1 MLFACIFIPDFPV
14 EAVTRTF
21 DYATRER
28 AVAVYAGTPPLVHV
42 IATNEKARAAGAEAG
57 MTKVQAETVPGLL
70 LKPRSSAQEDS
81 AHAALLDCAH
91 GFSPRVES
99 TAPDTVLLDLAGL
112 DQLFGPP
119 PKLAR
124 ELAQRVAGIGLEAR
138 IGVAANPDA
147 ALHAARG
154 FPGITVIPPG
164 KEASRLGELPIDVL
178 APAPQILD
186 TLDRWGV
193 RNLRGLAAL
202 PPLAVSERL
211 GQEGLRL
218 QRLAR
223 GEGTRTLVPVPE
235 AFHFSEHLELEDA
248 VDLLEPLAFLL
259 GRLLEQLCARLH
271 ARSLA
276 TNELRL
282 TLALEVHT
290 DVGLNDSRAH
300 ASTSAEHHRVLRL
313 PVPMQDSKIFL
324 KLLQLD
330 LQLHPPAAPVKQITL
345 AAEAVRPRVTQSG
358 LFVPASP
365 EPERLELTLARIRKV
380 LGDLTG
386 ERVGSPQ
393 LLNTH
398 RPDAFRMTHF
408 SPGRESRSHAEPRRR
423 GEMRDGDSPA
433 HRELGIPLAQSVPPK
448 QTLSAL
454 RFFRPALA
462 AQVEIAHGIPTAL
475 SFHGC
480 RATVIASAGPWR
492 TSGNWWNQSPWSRDE
507 WDVALAITQAFPRAF
522 NQAFNQTFNQT
533 IETSVALY
541 RIYRDVLV
549 GHWFVEGAYD

>member
-1 MLFACIFIPDFPV
+1 MFACIFIPDFPV
-14 EAVTRTF
+14 EAVIRAL
-21 DYATRER
+21 DDASRER

-42 IATNEKARAAGAEAG
+42 IAVNDKARALGVDAGL
-57 MTKVQAETVPGLL
+57 TKVLAESVPQLL
-70 LKPRSSAQEDS
+70 LQPRSFAQEDS

-99 TAPDTVLLDLAGL
+99 TAPDTILVDLAGL
-112 DQLFGPP
+112 DQLFGAP
-119 PKLAR
+119 PKMAR
-124 ELAQRVAGIGLEAR
+124 ELARRVAAIGLEAR

-154 FPGITVIPPG
+154 FPGITVIPLG
-164 KEASRLGELPIDVL
+164 KEAARLGELAIDVL
-178 APAPQILD
+178 APVPEILE

-223 GEGTRTLVPVPE
+223 GESARTLVPVAE
-235 AFHFSEHLELEDA
+235 VFDFSESIELEDA

-259 GRLLEQLCARLH
+259 SRLLEQLCARLQ

-282 TLALEVHT
+282 TLGLEVHT
-290 DVGLNDSRAH
+290 DVELH
-300 ASTSAEHHRVLRL
+300 APTAATSSATHHRVLRL

-330 LQLHPPAAPVKQITL
+330 LNSFPPAAPVKKITL
-345 AAEAVRPRVTQSG
+345 AVEAVRPRVTQSG
-358 LFVPASP
+358 LFVPDAP

-386 ERVGSPQ
+386 DRVGSPQ

-398 RPDAFRMTHF
+398 QPDAFRMAHF
-408 SPGRESRSHAEPRRR
+408 SPH
-423 GEMRDGDSPA
+423 
-433 HRELGIPLAQSVPPK
+433 PPSASIAPSTK
-448 QTLSAL
+448 TPTVSAL
-454 RFFRPALA
+454 RIFRPPLA
-462 AQVEIAHGIPTAL
+462 AQVEIVRGVPTHIFCTSL
-475 SFHGC
+475 SGN
-480 RATVIASAGPWR
+480 RAEIIAAAGPWR
-492 TSGNWWNQSPWSRDE
+492 TSGNWWNQTPWSRDE
-507 WDVALAITQAFPRAF
+507 WDVALAITRAK
-522 NQAFNQTFNQT
+522 
-533 IETSVALY
+533 ETTVALY
-541 RIYRDVLV
+541 RIYRNLLA
-549 GHWFVEGAYD
+549 GGWFVEGSYD

>member
-1 MLFACIFIPDFPV
+1 MFACIFIPDFPV
-14 EAVTRTF
+14 EAVVRAL
-21 DYATRER
+21 DDASRER

-42 IATNEKARAAGAEAG
+42 IAVNEKARAMGADVG
-57 MTKVQAETVPGLL
+57 LTKVQAESVPQLL
-70 LKPRSSAQEDS
+70 LKPRSLAQEDS

-99 TAPDTVLLDLAGL
+99 TAPDTILVDLAGL
-112 DQLFGPP
+112 DQLFGAP
-119 PKLAR
+119 PKMAR
-124 ELAQRVAGIGLEAR
+124 ELARRVTAIGLEAR

-164 KEASRLGELPIDVL
+164 KEAARLGELAIDVL
-178 APAPQILD
+178 APAPEILE

-223 GEGTRTLVPVPE
+223 GEGARTLVPIAEV
-235 AFHFSEHLELEDA
+235 FDFSESIELEDA

-259 GRLLEQLCARLH
+259 SRLLEQLCARLH

-282 TLALEVHT
+282 TLGLEVHT
-290 DVGLNDSRAH
+290 DVELH
-300 ASTSAEHHRVLRL
+300 APTAATSSATHHRVLRL

-330 LQLHPPAAPVKQITL
+330 LQSHPPAAPVRQITL

-358 LFVPASP
+358 LFVPDTP
-365 EPERLELTLARIRKV
+365 EPERLALTLARIRKV

-386 ERVGSPQ
+386 EHLGSPQ
-393 LLNTH
+393 SLNTH
-398 RPDAFRMTHF
+398 RPDAFRMAHF
-408 SPGRESRSHAEPRRR
+408 SAGATSASLLRARSNAETRRR
-423 GEMRDGDSPA
+423 GELPNGKLPVDPVPA
-433 HRELGIPLAQSVPPK
+433 IHPE
-448 QTLSAL
+448 QTISAL
-454 RFFRPALA
+454 RIFRPPLA
-462 AQVEIAHGIPTAL
+462 AQVEIVRGVPTHIFCAGL
-475 SFHGC
+475 SGN
-480 RATVIASAGPWR
+480 RAEVIAAAGPWR
-492 TSGNWWNQSPWSRDE
+492 TSGHWWDQTPWSRDE
-507 WDVALAITQAFPRAF
+507 WDVALAITR
-522 NQAFNQTFNQT
+522 TFNGA
-533 IETSVALY
+533 IETAVVLY
-541 RIYRDVLV
+541 RIYRDLLTDR
-549 GHWFVEGAYD
+549 WFVEGSYD